1 MHRTFLANKP
11 QRVLEHTVVKTGEV
25 QDTFS
30 EARKVSAENAQAD
43 LDEAIERMVSEGGP
57 AY

>member
-1 MHRTFLANKP
+1 MHRIFPANRP
-11 QRVLEHTVVKTGEV
+11 QRVLKHTVAKTGEV
-25 QDTFS
+25 QDPFS

>member
-1 MHRTFLANKP
+1 MHRIFLANKP
-11 QRVLEHTVVKTGEV
+11 QRVLEHSVAKTGEA

-30 EARKVSAENAQAD
+30 EARKDTAQNAQAD